1 MIKKDTGWGRA
12 HWGPLGLSEGVL
24 EGGRPSTKLNLLERR
39 GFGVFKK
46 SEAKRATWA
55 EVDEDDL
62 YCLFIYLQVRVVGAA
77 VGPPSTV
84 GEEQTCTRDPAD
96 KRTNIYE
103 RCHIFH
109 KSSCIDGAPALRV
122 ATATDATVPLDR
134 TGSLGRG

>member
-55 EVDEDDL
+55 EV
-62 YCLFIYLQVRVVGAA
+62 RVVGAA

-96 KRTNIYE
+96 KRTGIYE